1 MTMDARAEQYIAIA
15 RAGLIDIHR
24 ALKSNPNN
32 WCSCLHAGLACLS
45 HIDQSRLMLNP
56 DRKEERIWFLRKF
69 QCYGYFDADSGGIPD
84 VARWC
89 ELEWNRLLSAD
100 PSNVAA
106 LTGLAEAWLL
116 KAQFWLARIHREEKR
131 AGAVDDAAHERRLQ
145 TENYVEARTFLQ
157 PSVDLFANAVDQ
169 AREQGLLTGPLLA
182 KAAEASMSL
191 GNVSSSRSGRKHFF
205 DAVLSLQAALSVA
218 GYRLPDHLL
227 RWYRE
232 NEYIL
237 RA

>member
-1 MTMDARAEQYIAIA
+1 MTTDARAEQYVAVA
-15 RAGLIDIHR
+15 RAALIDIHR
-24 ALKSNPNN
+24 ALRSNPNN

-56 DRKEERIWFLRKF
+56 DRKEERIWFLRKL
-69 QCYGYFDADSGGIPD
+69 QRYGYFDADSGGIPD

-89 ELEWNRLLSAD
+89 ELEWNRLLSTD

-106 LTGLAEAWLL
+106 LAGKFSAVVSHHSRLTGTLWIGLAEAWLL

-182 KAAEASMSL
+182 KVRDCL
-191 GNVSSSRSGRKHFF
+191 VLRPTTRWPLTGRRQRRRPCH
-205 DAVLSLQAALSVA
+205 
-218 GYRLPDHLL
+218 
-227 RWYRE
+227 
-232 NEYIL
+232 
-237 RA
+237 